1 MKHIKVRITTV
12 GLRKHFMPLL
22 MLAISTWLSLFYSK
36 LDISM
41 LGAMKGDTAVGL
53 YSTAHRVIFMIVTVS
68 TAVSNVFFPRLN
80 KLYKEDYK
88 KFCHLVSK
96 GISYISVIVFPMII
110 ISFFFA
116 GDIIVF
122 LWGDSFKGTEYILLF
137 LIPIAFFQSYGNLL
151 CYQLMICIGKEKER
165 IPAYAIACISNVVL
179 NSILIPRWGAVG
191 AAVAS
196 SFSEMMVNLVQFVY
210 VKRKIDIS
218 VSQKSLFQ
226 ILISTLL
233 IFVSTALI
241 HRFMANAVT
250 GILFSGVGIMA
261 IYGVC
266 YVRLLTADDK
276 RVNC

>member
-1 MKHIKVRITTV
+1 M
-12 GLRKHFMPLL
+12 
-22 MLAISTWLSLFYSK
+22 
-36 LDISM
+36 
-41 LGAMKGDTAVGL
+41 
-53 YSTAHRVIFMIVTVS
+53 
-68 TAVSNVFFPRLN
+68 
-80 KLYKEDYK
+80 
-88 KFCHLVSK
+88 
-96 GISYISVIVFPMII
+96 
-110 ISFFFA
+110 
-116 GDIIVF
+116 
-122 LWGDSFKGTEYILLF
+122 
-137 LIPIAFFQSYGNLL
+137 
-151 CYQLMICIGKEKER
+151 
-165 IPAYAIACISNVVL
+165 VL

-196 SFSEMMVNLVQFVY
+196 SFSEMMVNLVQFIY

-266 YVRLLTADDK
+266 YVRLLTSDDK
-276 RVNC
+276 KVNC